1 MYTITLNDIPFSF
14 LREHSYI
21 LYVSGRGDYRYS
33 YGKNTLPEDYNGSIG
48 DFIDEIS
55 NNQELKKRYPRFL
68 EQIKRDVDDH
78 GRRLCVKHLIFD
90 LYEAVNCD
98 VPFKLFRMHSDFPAK
113 KYRPVIYDVTDCDT
127 MSLREVFK
135 RYDADTRAKLGINL
149 IPNDQYRACIKL
161 LEFKNISDTD
171 NFAIQLQSFIK
182 CFVEYSKSLAKE
194 PHKSIIFNRCFK
206 HIPYNTNIVDLNGLA
221 QELNMT
227 STNVSEHL
235 KKAINLCWKLMY
247 DGAVECY
254 FPSTFIDRL
263 CELRKLINSKLP
275 MIKRD
280 DLCRFIGSD
289 IDAKTLLFICKLF
302 DIKLYQYKEY
312 DSIYVNSKIKSMH
325 LDRVFLS
332 LCECFSAHPIGVTLR
347 QVNAHLNKFD
357 DEYRSIALR
366 FVEDSSYF
374 KSEQVEGE
382 TLYFIK
388 WQCLK
393 TTSDRIARILYD
405 NKGSMELKQ
414 IVNKYN
420 SQAVRVQG
428 IDAITTQIKNER
440 SNLIEVVGRTGTW
453 RLKTNIVLQNDG
465 VKSIEDLIKE
475 FLNTLPSDIEFAYSD
490 LKKFVNYIVGDIY
503 PDRSIK
509 TTINRLGYVVKT
521 KGDEI
526 YILNDK
532 TRWSINELIKTIA
545 ETLLVATDRTMRRV
559 DLINKLEEK
568 TERVINAH
576 TFATAIETA
585 SNLFKAEHVN
595 RKTKYITLI
604 PETLADVDF
613 SAYRVERNSPEYYK
627 AIKDTAIDELLRGR
641 NKPMLLNDLKSIVEQ
656 YVPSD
661 RNSNVIYKIFE
672 KEDIFVKSNDTPK
685 KISLNLKLYKE
696 MYSEDL
702 SMYISDKSVAV
713 TTSRDFD
720 IEFGFDWNELKQLI
734 IDNISTAFYGVS
746 KVQSA
751 NILDKMYEI
760 MKGSSSDLSSKS
772 QFWKALDLW
781 NRLYKYP
788 TSCYERELLST
799 KLILGVENYID
810 SLLHMHGIADEADG
824 LYKKIVTAQ
833 MYGLLPKRYI
843 HEHKIN
849 KLIGPIIGIRNRYSH
864 TNNECYH
871 DPLSIYDT
879 IDICMKFYIYV
890 AKYELEA

>member
-1 MYTITLNDIPFSF
+1 MCAITLNDIPFSF
-14 LREHSYI
+14 LREHAYI
-21 LYVSGRGDYRYS
+21 LYVNGRGDYRFS
-33 YGKNTLPEDYNGSIG
+33 YGKNTLPEDYSGSIG
-48 DFIDEIS
+48 DFIDEIHV
-55 NNQELKKRYPRFL
+55 NQELKKRHPRFL
-68 EQIKRDVDDH
+68 EQIKRDIDDH
-78 GRRLCVKHLIFD
+78 GKRLCVKHLVFD

-98 VPFKLFRMHSDFPAK
+98 VPFKLFRVHSDFPAK
-113 KYRPVIYDVTDCDT
+113 KYRPVIYDITDYDT

-135 RYDADTRAKLGINL
+135 RCDTDTRAKLGINL
-149 IPNDQYRACIKL
+149 IPNDQYSACIKL
-161 LEFKNISDTD
+161 FEFKNISDTD
-171 NFAIQLQSFIK
+171 NFTIQLRSFIK
-182 CFVEYSKSLAKE
+182 CFVEYSKLLAKE
-194 PHKSIIFNRCFK
+194 PHRSVIFDRCFK
-206 HIPYNTNIVDLNGLA
+206 HIPYNTDMVDLNGLA

-227 STNVSEHL
+227 SSNVSEHL

-263 CELRKLINSKLP
+263 CELKEFINSKLP

-289 IDAKTLLFICKLF
+289 IDGKTLSFICKLF
-302 DIKLYQYKEY
+302 DLKLYQYKEY
-312 DSIYVNSKIKSMH
+312 DPIYVNSIIKSMN
-325 LDRVFLS
+325 LDRAFLS
-332 LCECFSAHPIGVTLR
+332 ISEYFSAYPIGVTIR

-357 DEYRSIALR
+357 DEYRSIVLR
-366 FVEDSSYF
+366 FIKDSSCF
-374 KSEQVEGE
+374 ESEQVEGE

-388 WQCLK
+388 WQYLK
-393 TTSDRIARILYD
+393 TTSDRIVRILYD
-405 NKGSMELKQ
+405 NKCSMELKQ
-414 IVNKYN
+414 IVEKYN
-420 SQAVRVQG
+420 SRAVRVQG

-453 RLKTNIVLQNDG
+453 RLKTNMVLQNDG

-490 LKKFVNYIVGDIY
+490 LKKFLNYRVGDIY

-521 KGDEI
+521 KGDDI

-559 DLINKLEEK
+559 DLINKLQEK

-576 TFATAIETA
+576 TFATAIEAA
-585 SNLFKAEHVN
+585 SNIFKVEYVN

-604 PETLADVDF
+604 PKTLADVDF

-627 AIKDTAIDELLRGR
+627 AIKDTAVDELLRGR

-661 RNSNVIYKIFE
+661 RDSNVIYKIFE

-696 MYSEDL
+696 MYSDGL
-702 SMYISDKSVAV
+702 SMYTSDKSLAV
-713 TTSRDFD
+713 TTSRDFE

-734 IDNISTAFYGVS
+734 IDNISTTFDGVS
-746 KVQSA
+746 RVRSA

-810 SLLHMHGIADEADG
+810 GLLHMHGVVDEADG
-824 LYKKIVTAQ
+824 LKKKIDMAQ
-833 MYGLLPKRYI
+833 MYSLLPKIYI
-843 HEHKIN
+843 REHRIN
-849 KLIGPIIGIRNRYSH
+849 KLIGPIIRIRNRYSH
-864 TNNECYH
+864 TNNECHH
-871 DPLSIYDT
+871 DPLSIYNT

-890 AKYELEA
+890 AKFDLEA